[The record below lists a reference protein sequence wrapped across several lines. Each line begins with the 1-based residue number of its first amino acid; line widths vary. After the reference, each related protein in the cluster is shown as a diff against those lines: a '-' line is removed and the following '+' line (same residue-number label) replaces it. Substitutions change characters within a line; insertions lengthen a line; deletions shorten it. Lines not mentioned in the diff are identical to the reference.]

1 MVAQPSSDFFR
12 ALSRSWYVLILRSL
26 SETLFKGG
34 NSLWADAASDGSLPA
49 LETHFH
55 RETSYYWCPGAA
67 GRQLGMGR
75 VAALTGQRFGATRP
89 LTSGVAWSAHSWKV
103 IIGEDLV
110 FFAPK
115 S

>member
-1 MVAQPSSDFFR
+1 VVAQPSSDFFR

-55 RETSYYWCPGAA
+55 RETSYYWSDAA
-67 GRQLGMGR
+67 GRQFGMGR
-75 VAALTGQRFGATRP
+75 VAAFIGQ
-89 LTSGVAWSAHSWKV
+89 
-103 IIGEDLV
+103 
-110 FFAPK
+110 
-115 S
+115 

>member
-1 MVAQPSSDFFR
+1 VVAQPSSDFFR

-75 VAALTGQRFGATRP
+75 WRPSQVNDLARRGP